1 MFNLTGTCLESLPC
15 AKPHLHLVEHPF
27 AFPFL
32 SLFLSPS
39 FLPRADSFEKPAAD
53 LVSQP
58 PRFKIEDA
66 KYAKDSMAAWACIRL
81 DRLQQGYRFV
91 HLMDMK
97 GQLTA
102 GLLFVKIEKTLTPV
116 EAKVVEVVMK

>member
-1 MFNLTGTCLESLPC
+1 VLQ
-15 AKPHLHLVEHPF
+15 
-27 AFPFL
+27 
-32 SLFLSPS
+32 PS
-39 FLPRADSFEKPAAD
+39 
-53 LVSQP
+53 
-58 PRFKIEDA
+58 RFKIEDA
-66 KYAKDSMAAWACIRL
+66 KYAKDSLAAWACIRL

-116 EAKVVEVVMK
+116 EAKAIDVVTK